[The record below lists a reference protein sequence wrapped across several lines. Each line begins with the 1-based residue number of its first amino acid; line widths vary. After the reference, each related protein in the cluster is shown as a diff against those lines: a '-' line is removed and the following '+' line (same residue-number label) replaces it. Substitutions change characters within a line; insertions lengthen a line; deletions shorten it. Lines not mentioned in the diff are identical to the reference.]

1 MKRFLTILAAIFI
14 TTTLFA
20 QSPDKMSFQA
30 VVRDNNN
37 NLIVNSKVGIRISIL
52 QNSIPVYFET
62 QTPATNANGLISIE
76 IGEGSGFN
84 TIDWGNGPYFIKTEI
99 DPTGGKNYTITGT
112 SQLMSVPYA
121 FHSKTANYLVGQDNL
136 RLKSADPGVGAQ
148 SWSQFGNAKTNPSKD
163 KLGTT
168 DPADMVFVTSN
179 IERLRIKSD
188 GKINLGF
195 LEVGDDL
202 TVKKNVYLNTVSGG
216 TTNSGTL
223 TVGRTLTV
231 DGVTDLNSD
240 LTVGGVTN
248 LDDDLNVN
256 KGNPTYLTGNLTVN
270 GNTSMAGKA
279 SMGGGADFTGA
290 VDFKDNVSIN
300 NGLTVSGT
308 ASVGGKATLA
318 ATDFSGQVTI
328 SSTVTGADSNFDAY
342 PLRVQGGKQGIAIKV
357 QGNRTTANNFVTF
370 WDGDKIQGRIEGE
383 TVTEMLSD
391 PETIAQ
397 NAFYTADLVLG
408 GLDVFFAGWEFVQA
422 IADLAAACSSTTG
435 CAGVGAV
442 VCAPIPSLIVAATA
456 NLVLKTAV
464 GVATIA
470 REIVTIADVATYN
483 GLKLSQIGVTY
494 QSGAGDYAEW
504 LQKADPTY
512 DFIPGQ
518 VIGVKSG
525 KISLN
530 TTDADHV
537 LVVSSKPIVLG
548 NMPEPGTESKY
559 EKIAFMGQV
568 HVKVPIDEIIKSG
581 DYILASG
588 NNDGLG
594 KAVSPEDMITNDY
607 HQIVGVAWSPNIEGI
622 ANVAVGLNT
631 NDMVTKVTAQAK
643 EITDLKAIFNQVV
656 AVLKNYDTKL
666 AVSLANIKTDPIDP
680 GNGNGGERT
689 IKYFKPKKEQLE
701 EGLVMAETKLREN
714 GVDVDNHPFFKD
726 MKDSNKKAAFLDK
739 VDKAFDKE
747 VEEKTN
753 YNRNHGGIKTEK
765 E

>member
-1 MKRFLTILAAIFI
+1 MKRFFTILAAIFFAA
-14 TTTLFA
+14 TTFA

-37 NLIVNSKVGIRISIL
+37 NLIVNSKVGIQISIL
-52 QNSIPVYFET
+52 QNSTPVYFET
-62 QTPATNANGLISIE
+62 QTPVTNANGLISIE
-76 IGEGSGFN
+76 IGENAGFN

-99 DPTGGKNYTITGT
+99 DLTGGKNYTITGV

-121 FHSKTANYLVGQDNL
+121 FHAKTANYLVGQDNL
-136 RLKSADPGVGAQ
+136 RLKSADTGVGAQ
-148 SWSQFGNAKTNPSKD
+148 AWSQFGNAKTDPLKD

-168 DPADMVFVTSN
+168 DPTDMVFVTN
-179 IERLRIKSD
+179 NLERIRIKSD
-188 GKINLGF
+188 GKINMGN
-195 LEVGDDL
+195 LEVENDL

-223 TVGRTLTV
+223 TVG
-231 DGVTDLNSD
+231 
-240 LTVGGVTN
+240 GVTN
-248 LDDDLNVN
+248 LNNDLNVN
-256 KGNPTYLTGNLTVN
+256 EGSPTYLTGSLTVR
-270 GNTSMAGKA
+270 GNTSIEGKA
-279 SMGGGADFTGA
+279 SMGGGADFTGPVA
-290 VDFKDNVSIN
+290 FKDDVFIN

-308 ASVGGKATLA
+308 TNVKGKTTMTA
-318 ATDFSGQVTI
+318 ADFSGQVTI
-328 SSTVTGADSNFDAY
+328 SSTVTGDDDNFDAY
-342 PLRVQGGKQGIAIKV
+342 PLRVQGDKQGIAIKV
-357 QGNRTTANNFVTF
+357 KGSRTTDNNFVTF
-370 WDGDKIQGRIEGE
+370 WDGENIQGRIEGE
-383 TVTEMLSD
+383 TVSEMLLN

-397 NAFYTADLVLG
+397 NAFYTADIVLG

-456 NLVLKTAV
+456 NLVLKAAV
-464 GVATIA
+464 GVAAIA
-470 REIVTIADVATYN
+470 NEVVTVADLAVYN
-483 GLKLSQIGVTY
+483 GLKISQIGVTY
-494 QSGAGDYAEW
+494 QSGAGDYAEY
-504 LQKADPTY
+504 LIKADPTH
-512 DFIPGQ
+512 DFLPGE
-518 VIGVKSG
+518 VIGVKAG

-530 TTDADHV
+530 TADADHL

-548 NMPEPGTESKY
+548 NMPEAGKESEY

-568 HVKVPIDEIIKSG
+568 PVKIFGTVNSG

-594 KAVSPEDMITNDY
+594 KAVSPEDMIITDY
-607 HQIVGVAWSPNIEGI
+607 QKIVGVAWSPNIAGF
-622 ANVAVGLNT
+622 ANVAVGLNA
-631 NDMVTKVTAQAK
+631 NDMAAKVTEQAK
-643 EITDLKAIFNQVV
+643 EIDDLKAIFNQVV

-666 AVSLANIKTDPIDP
+666 AESLQNIKTDPIAP
-680 GNGNGGERT
+680 GGGNNGERT
-689 IKYFKPKKEQLE
+689 IKYFKPKKEQIE
-701 EGLVMAETKLREN
+701 EGLELAEAKLREN

-747 VEEKTN
+747 VEEKTK
-753 YNRNHGGIKTEK
+753 YNEKHGIKTEK